1 MSAGSVSKAN
11 GTEIVL
17 RVTNTQPILP
27 FATEAAI
34 DASAVEDERSA
45 IDQFTSTIEKLN
57 VLISKH
63 RPKPAVQEE
72 AEQVIDADGLDSLL
86 SLDDAAG
93 GEDYEEREGE
103 ATTEEDQPLNRGAE
117 VPLAQDAL
125 AGDAAQ
131 SSLSSKDDEVT
142 KQLNN
147 LVFLGHV
154 SAVESY
160 FRCLT
165 RQLVWV
171 DHFTTDKVKDLKI
184 TYSAA
189 RHSVPE
195 LMAEAL
201 LEDMTFITAD
211 SIKSWRSSVI
221 GVSSQELEDEINEF
235 DRICQLRHCI
245 VHRFGRLGTKN
256 ASKLGLS
263 THKDLFEKPIKLT
276 NNQLDEIAFSLFNFV
291 RAVNNHIYAKVME
304 RSAKQDPDWKWD
316 ETTDLPKFELLYA
329 VFKKSDE
336 PNASPQSIE
345 AYNAFKT
352 KFEKESLTQKI
363 RGKAQRLEKASR
375 DATKGQEG

>member
-1 MSAGSVSKAN
+1 MSGGLGKAN
-11 GTEIVL
+11 AADIVL

-27 FATEAAI
+27 FVTEAAI
-34 DASAVEDERSA
+34 DASAIEDERSA

-63 RPKPAVQEE
+63 RPDPASQEE
-72 AEQVIDADGLDSLL
+72 SEQVLDADGLDSLL
-86 SLDDAAG
+86 SLDDAVAG
-93 GEDYEEREGE
+93 RDYEDKEDEV
-103 ATTEEDQPLNRGAE
+103 TTEEEQPLPGAE
-117 VPLAQDAL
+117 VSPAQNVL
-125 AGDAAQ
+125 VGDSAQ
-131 SSLSSKDDEVT
+131 TSLSPEEDEVT

-171 DHFTTDKVKDLKI
+171 DHFTADKVKDLKI

-221 GVSSQELEDEINEF
+221 GVSSQELEEEINEF
-235 DRICQLRHCI
+235 DRLCQLRHCI

-256 ASKLGLS
+256 ATKLGLS

-304 RSAKQDPDWKWD
+304 RSAKQDSDWQWD
-316 ETTDLPKFELLYA
+316 ETVDLPKFELLYA

-336 PNASPQSIE
+336 PNGSPLSVD

-363 RGKAQRLEKASR
+363 RGKARRLERASR
-375 DATKGQEG
+375 DETGHQEG